1 MRLLTILILITIY
14 NLASGQRLTG
24 KYNTYYGCKL
34 ELKADSTFKHDWH
47 FDLASSWAVGHWSV
61 SNRILY
67 LNFESVYDTLVR
79 ENKPDS
85 LVLSADEKSNKIN
98 ETEFL
103 SHLLSSGRQLP
114 RNDNGLT
121 NRLAIRRNR
130 LYLVDK
136 DWQLIKKRESNIGTK
151 KKRPTYY
158 FRAE

>member
-1 MRLLTILILITIY
+1 MRLVTILFLTTVY
-14 NLASGQRLTG
+14 ASVSGQRLTG
-24 KYNTYYGCKL
+24 KYNTYYGCSL

-47 FDLASSWAVGHWSV
+47 FDLASSWAVGRWTV
-61 SNRILY
+61 SNGILY
-67 LNFESVYDTLVR
+67 LNFKNVYDTLVR
-79 ENKPDS
+79 ENKLDS

-103 SHLLSSGRQLP
+103 GYLLSSGRQLP
-114 RNDNGLT
+114 RSDNGLT

-130 LYLVDK
+130 LYLIDK
-136 DWQLIKKRESNIGTK
+136 DWQLMKKRESNIGTK